1 MNGSTVV
8 TVLRKEL
15 IDHFRD
21 RRTALMVFTL
31 SIVMGPL
38 ILIGLTYFI
47 SSVEE
52 KAEKREVY
60 VQGTE
65 SSPQLANFFARQ
77 DVTIKEPK
85 PDFRELIKQG
95 KHDAVLVIPKDFQE
109 KFLTGKAE
117 VELIYDDTRQ
127 DTGGAAGGVLRRLL
141 RAFNSEVVTQRLIAR
156 GVSPTIMRAVEVQDV
171 NMGTPAQRAAM
182 LLFIIPWM
190 ALIVGVTGCVAVAI
204 DMTAGERERGS
215 LEPLLMNPVSRASI
229 IVGKWGAVAVYGIVI
244 VSLILLGFGLTLAF
258 APMPKLAGFISLS
271 PMQYLLFAAMLFPF
285 APAIGALQ
293 MLIATYGRTF
303 KEAQTYVSYLVS
315 GLSLVPVV
323 AMFGQFKDA
332 VWQLFVPMLGQ
343 LMVLTRILRG
353 EPVQAIHFL
362 LPLGICVLIAI
373 VSIVLLT
380 RLLQRE
386 SIIFGRS

>member
-1 MNGSTVV
+1 MNWSTVV

-15 IDHFRD
+15 IDHLRD

-52 KAEKREVY
+52 KAEKKEVY

-65 SSPQLANFFARQ
+65 NSPQLANFFARQ
-77 DVTIKEPK
+77 DVTIKDPK
-85 PDFRELIKQG
+85 SDFRELIKQG
-95 KHDAVLVIPKDFQE
+95 KHDAVLVIPKDFQD

-117 VELIYDDTRQ
+117 VELVYDDTRQ
-127 DTGGAAGGVLRRLL
+127 DTGGAGGVLKRLL
-141 RAFNSEVVTQRLIAR
+141 RAFNSEVGNQRLIAR
-156 GVSPTIMRAVEVQDV
+156 GVSPQVLRAVEVQEV
-171 NMGTPAQRAAM
+171 NMGTTAQRAAM

-190 ALIVGVTGCVAVAI
+190 ALIVGVTGCIAVAI

-215 LEPLLMNPVSRASI
+215 LEPLLMNPVSRAAVI
-229 IVGKWGAVAVYGIVI
+229 IGKWGAVAVYGIVI

-315 GLSLVPVV
+315 GLSLVPMVS
-323 AMFGQFKDA
+323 MFGQFKDA
-332 VWQLFVPMLGQ
+332 AWQLFVPMLGQ

-353 EPVQAIHFL
+353 EPVAAIHFL

-380 RLLQRE
+380 RLLQQE
-386 SIIFGRS
+386 KIIFGRS

>member
-141 RAFNSEVVTQRLIAR
+141 RAFNSEVATQRLIAR

-229 IVGKWGAVAVYGIVI
+229 VVGKWGAVAVYGIVI

>member
-77 DVTIKEPK
+77 DVTLKDPK

-95 KHDAVLVIPKDFQE
+95 KHDAVLVIPRDFQD

-229 IVGKWGAVAVYGIVI
+229 VVGKWGAVAVYGIVI

>member
-1 MNGSTVV
+1 MNWSTVV

-15 IDHFRD
+15 IDHLRD

-52 KAEKREVY
+52 KAEKKEVY

-65 SSPQLANFFARQ
+65 NSPQLANFFARQ
-77 DVTIKEPK
+77 DVTIKNPK
-85 PDFRELIKQG
+85 SDFRELIKQG
-95 KHDAVLVIPKDFQE
+95 KHDAVLVIPKDFQD

-117 VELIYDDTRQ
+117 VELVYDDTRQ
-127 DTGGAAGGVLRRLL
+127 DTGGAGGVLKRLL
-141 RAFNSEVVTQRLIAR
+141 RAFNSEVGNQRLIAR
-156 GVSPTIMRAVEVQDV
+156 GVSPQVLRAVEVQEV
-171 NMGTPAQRAAM
+171 NMGTTAQRAAM

-190 ALIVGVTGCVAVAI
+190 ALIVGVTGCIAVAI

-215 LEPLLMNPVSRASI
+215 LEPLLMNPVSRAAVI
-229 IVGKWGAVAVYGIVI
+229 IGKWGAVAVYGIVI

-315 GLSLVPVV
+315 GLSLVPMVS
-323 AMFGQFKDA
+323 MFGQFKDA
-332 VWQLFVPMLGQ
+332 AWQLFVPMLGQ

-380 RLLQRE
+380 RLLQQE
-386 SIIFGRS
+386 KIIFGRS

>member
-1 MNGSTVV
+1 MNQATLF

-38 ILIGLTYFI
+38 ILMGLTYFI

-60 VQGTE
+60 VQGTQN
-65 SSPQLANFFARQ
+65 SPQLANFFARQ
-77 DVTIKEPK
+77 DVAIKDPK
-85 PDFRELIKQG
+85 PDFRELVKQG
-95 KHDAVLVIPKDFQE
+95 KHDAVLVIPGDFQE
-109 KFLTGKAE
+109 KFITGKAE
-117 VELIYDDTRQ
+117 VELVYDDTRQ
-127 DTGGAAGGVLRRLL
+127 DTGGSAGGVLRRLL
-141 RAFNSEVVTQRLIAR
+141 RAFNSEVTSQRLIAR
-156 GVSPTIMRAVEVQDV
+156 GVSPQVLRAVEVQDT
-171 NMGTPAQRAAM
+171 NMGTTAQRAAM

-229 IVGKWGAVAVYGIVI
+229 IIGKWGAVAVYGIAI

-271 PMQYLLFAAMLFPF
+271 PAQYLAFAAMLFPF

-353 EPVQAIHFL
+353 EPVEAIHFL
-362 LPLGICVLIAI
+362 LPMGICALIAI
-373 VSIVLLT
+373 ISIVLLT

>member
-1 MNGSTVV
+1 MNWSTVV

-15 IDHFRD
+15 IDHLRD

-60 VQGTE
+60 VQGVE
-65 SSPQLANFFARQ
+65 NSPQLANFFARQ
-77 DVTIKEPK
+77 DITLKDPK
-85 PDFRELIKQG
+85 SDFRELIKQG
-95 KHDAVLVIPKDFQE
+95 KHDAVLVIPKDFQD
-109 KFLTGKAE
+109 KFITGKAE
-117 VELIYDDTRQ
+117 VELVYDDTRQ
-127 DTGGAAGGVLRRLL
+127 DTGAAGGVLRRLL
-141 RAFNSEVVTQRLIAR
+141 RAFNSEVTTQRLIAR
-156 GVSPTIMRAVEVQDV
+156 GVSPQLLRAVEVQDV

-190 ALIVGVTGCVAVAI
+190 ALIVGVTGCIAVTI

-215 LEPLLMNPVSRASI
+215 LEPLLMNPVSRAAVI
-229 IVGKWGAVAVYGIVI
+229 IGKWGAVAVYGIVI

-271 PMQYLLFAAMLFPF
+271 PTQYLLFAAMLFPF

-315 GLSLVPVV
+315 GLSLVPMVS
-323 AMFGQFKDA
+323 MFGQFKDA
-332 VWQLFVPMLGQ
+332 AWQLFVPMLGQ

-362 LPLGICVLIAI
+362 LPLGICGLIAI
-373 VSIVLLT
+373 VSILLLT